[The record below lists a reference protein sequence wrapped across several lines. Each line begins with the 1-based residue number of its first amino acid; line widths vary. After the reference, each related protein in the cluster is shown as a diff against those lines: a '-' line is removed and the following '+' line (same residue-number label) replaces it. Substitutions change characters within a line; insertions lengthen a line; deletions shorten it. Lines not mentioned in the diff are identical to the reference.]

1 MSRIT
6 KRKQDE
12 DAPQGPQPRL
22 ERSPRAAD
30 GDQRYPG
37 VAASSSTD
45 LQAVVNAVVQS
56 AIQVGGADVAAV
68 HVRAGDMLR
77 SAACTLPEM
86 GGGVQP
92 LALVTGWNGRAILEA
107 RTIHVPSPWMSIW
120 PCA

>member
-1 MSRIT
+1 M
-6 KRKQDE
+6 
-12 DAPQGPQPRL
+12 
-22 ERSPRAAD
+22 RSGTATATGEALAQQTAISDILR
-30 GDQRYPG
+30 

-77 SAACTLPEM
+77 SVACTLPEM

-92 LALVTGWNGRAILEA
+92 LARDGVNGRAILEA
-107 RTIHVPSPWMSIW
+107 RTIQRSSPG
-120 PCA
+120 